1 MFRINSLLLP
11 ALLMLTITPQS
22 QAAGQTAF
30 KEYFQ
35 ALPLFWDRIYPKGG
49 KTLYCSKKFGSRHG
63 RSINIEHVYPM
74 AWVKKEEGCRSR
86 KLCRQSSPRFNRI
99 EADMH
104 NLYPAQ
110 REINKARGSAPFGL
124 IEGERRD
131 FGRCDFEFDNR
142 RRLVEPRPA
151 SRGNIARAMLYMH
164 DSYGLP
170 IYKRQGKM
178 LKQWN
183 RQDPPDAEERRRND
197 RIARL
202 QGTRNRFIDNPR
214 SADNIR
220 F

>member
-1 MFRINSLLLP
+1 MFRINSLLLS
-11 ALLMLTITPQS
+11 ALLMLAITSQP

-30 KEYFQ
+30 MEYFQ
-35 ALPLFWDRIYPKGG
+35 ALPIFWDKVYPKGG
-49 KTLYCSKKFGSRHG
+49 KTLYCSKRFGRHHG
-63 RSINIEHVYPM
+63 RSVNIEHVYPM
-74 AWVKKEEGCRSR
+74 AWVTRAEGCRSR
-86 KLCRQSSPRFNRI
+86 KLCRQASPRFNRI

-104 NLYPAQ
+104 NFYPALKN
-110 REINKARGSAPFGL
+110 INKARGSTPFGL

-170 IYKRQGKM
+170 IYKRQGIL
-178 LKQWN
+178 LKKWN
-183 RQDPPDAEERRRND
+183 RQDPPDAEERQRND
-197 RIARL
+197 LIANR

-214 SADNIR
+214 SADNVR